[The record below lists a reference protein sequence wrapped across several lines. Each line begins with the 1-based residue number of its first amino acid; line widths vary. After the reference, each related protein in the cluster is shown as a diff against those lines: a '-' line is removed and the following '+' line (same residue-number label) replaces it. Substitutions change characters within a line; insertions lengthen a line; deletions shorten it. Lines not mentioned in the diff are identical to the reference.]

1 MANNKNKNKNKNAAA
16 AAQATVKTTQVETK
30 ETKAPEA
37 KVETKQEEKPK
48 AQSQTTT
55 KTPDKKPDKTPKKE
69 EPKEKAPD
77 PKVEET
83 SVEEVAHKDKEK
95 ELQEVFLGKSTVAE
109 VATLLQDNA
118 NYQFDA
124 NHAATFLDVL
134 ERRTAKMKDSSL
146 KIKMEETLDYNL
158 AFYAIVLSVQTYN
171 AKKTL
176 NLVVPSDEAI
186 VQNFMDTFAGLG
198 VALAPH
204 KDDNNPQQTILEF
217 KEISPETRA
226 AAEEEIKQQVE
237 KKNPEIPHKHHE
249 WTEEE
254 LDPKNWDNDDIAKAA
269 LAEEFRRTGETPSN
283 KLLRLLGKVREYKI
297 THVDADKKA
306 EWESA
311 SLGTLMEELNRIAS
325 NKFTVITRGLGSAVV
340 NQMRTDGTVLFAHAN
355 MKKNMPALSD
365 QDVCDLNKTFI
376 RILHTG
382 DKPVEEDM
390 AVTNGILSLDRDK
403 IFRIATESP
412 TGDDD
417 VAQFKKIFGA
427 FYKAFVNETGSKKV
441 INDDGQEVA
450 NPDYSSLKVA
460 NKMIEIRNLYVDKD
474 SAFKPFKEGEYPQS
488 K

>member
-1 MANNKNKNKNKNAAA
+1 MASNKNKNKNKNAAA
-16 AAQATVKTTQVETK
+16 AAQTTAKTTQVENK
-30 ETKAPEA
+30 ETKAPED
-37 KVETKQEEKPK
+37 KVENKQEAKPK
-48 AQSQTTT
+48 AQTTTT
-55 KTPDKKPDKTPKKE
+55 KTPDKKPENAPKKE
-69 EPKEKAPD
+69 DTKANIPD

-95 ELQEVFLGKSTVAE
+95 ELQEVFLNKSTVAE
-109 VATLLQDNA
+109 VANLLQGNE

-186 VQNFMDTFAGLG
+186 VQNFIDTFAGLG

-204 KDDNNPQQTILEF
+204 KDDNNPQQTVLEF
-217 KEISPETRA
+217 KEISPETKA
-226 AAEEEIKQQVE
+226 VVEEEIKQQEE
-237 KKNPEIPHKHHE
+237 KKNSNILDKHHE

-254 LDPKNWDNDDIAKAA
+254 LDPKNWDNDDVAKAA

-297 THVDADKKA
+297 SHVDADKKA
-306 EWESA
+306 EWENA
-311 SLGTLMEELNRIAS
+311 TLGTLMEELNRIAS
-325 NKFTVITRGLGSAVV
+325 NKFVLITRGLGSAVV

-365 QDVCDLNKTFI
+365 QDICDLNKTFI

-382 DKPVEEDM
+382 DKPVEEDL
-390 AVTNGILSLDRDK
+390 AVTNGILGLDRDK
-403 IFRIATESP
+403 IYRIATESP
-412 TGDDD
+412 AGDDD
-417 VAQFKKIFGA
+417 VAQFKKIFGS

-441 INDDGQEVA
+441 INDDGQEIA

-474 SAFKPFKEGEYPQS
+474 SAFEPFKEGEYPQS